1 MPHLWHKL
9 LTADCFWAV
18 SSSHALVACYRSN
31 NVYVSF
37 HIKKKKGPGPLKK
50 GMKADVEGNQ
60 PQSKVPLVG
69 QEKGEQECVK
79 YYSFLCSLFTINTI
93 SFCVYDS

>member
-1 MPHLWHKL
+1 
-9 LTADCFWAV
+9 
-18 SSSHALVACYRSN
+18 
-31 NVYVSF
+31 
-37 HIKKKKGPGPLKK
+37 
-50 GMKADVEGNQ
+50 MKADVEGNQ